1 MIGLPFPRPALLSD
15 ADRGQAGL
23 ALADRA
29 RDLARFMVG
38 LKRLA
43 LRSRGSIR
51 ALDHEAEAFLE
62 GYAAPHRSDQAA
74 QLAFQKAAI
83 CLEHAKHDIHKRA
96 SGWRERAEVTL
107 DEGLRILEGRA

>member
-1 MIGLPFPRPALLSD
+1 MRLNSAHSLGIWAAVVVVGLRTLRKEPVL
-15 ADRGQAGL
+15 
-23 ALADRA
+23 
-29 RDLARFMVG
+29 G

-96 SGWRERAEVTL
+96 SGWRERAEATL
-107 DEGLRILEGRA
+107 DEGLRSLEGRA